1 MYKSK
6 VIIILKRIPDG
17 ILFFIQMY
25 CMTIQYLSMQTNTNI
40 LTGTVIA
47 VYPSKYTCD
56 VVLTSGGILYD
67 VGIMNAYGGILSNDV
82 GLLPNLKGA
91 AVAML
96 EIYGKKYVLGTLPV
110 QVRPKA
116 NISLSTTNTGTGGDN
131 EQTYGK
137 QGGSTTD
144 FSGARTKGFQPGD
157 KLIRTDG
164 TAEMSLCGDG
174 LAMLKASPMAQFILG
189 SCMDFARLIAREFK
203 IFTDF
208 GELEMSHGGSGKV
221 RMSIK
226 GGAQF
231 CDESSPSGGAW
242 TVQMY
247 LGDVPENPE
256 ARLAIHVND
265 IGNSEHVHCT
275 MGADGNLFLET
286 TKNEDRII
294 GQDQNTS
301 IMRDRACTILGDD
314 TLTISGARVT
324 AITDTED
331 HIVKS
336 DRTVTTSASETH
348 NVSDSM
354 TLTAG
359 SLTVNAGSIS
369 VSSCSGGSGPCE
381 IVCNSFN
388 IVKG

>member
-1 MYKSK
+1 
-6 VIIILKRIPDG
+6 
-17 ILFFIQMY
+17 
-25 CMTIQYLSMQTNTNI
+25 MQTTSNI

-47 VYPSKYTCD
+47 VYPAKYTCD

-91 AVAML
+91 VVAML
-96 EIYGKKYVLGTLPV
+96 EIYGKKYVLGTLPI
-110 QVRPKA
+110 QMRPKA
-116 NISLSTTNTGTGGDN
+116 TISLSPTNTGTGGEN

-137 QGGSTTD
+137 QTNTID

-157 KLIRTDG
+157 KVIRTDG
-164 TAEMSLCGDG
+164 TAELSLCGDG

-208 GELEMSHGGSGKV
+208 GEVEMSHGGSGKV

-256 ARLAIHVND
+256 ARFSLYVND

-286 TKNEDRII
+286 SKDEDRII

-314 TLTISGARVT
+314 TLTVSGSRVT
-324 AITDTED
+324 AITGTED
-331 HIVKS
+331 HFVKA
-336 DRTVTTSASETH
+336 DRNASVSGKESTTVSGDRSVSTGASEDHT
-348 NVSDSM
+348 VSD
-354 TLTAG
+354 TLSITAG
-359 SLTVNAGSIS
+359 SLAINAGSIS
-369 VSSCSGGSGPCE
+369 VSSCSGGAGPCE